1 MIEDTEVIDVF
12 GWLPLILIS
21 IAVSLDG
28 FSVGFTYG
36 LQKMRIP
43 FGSLCLIVFVSFL
56 SVFTSM
62 KMGGFLLAWFTPAI
76 SQHVGGAILILIGVF
91 TLLRMRFSHHQQPEV
106 KAQPAHD
113 QTHTISR
120 IHLFGIIIQ
129 IWRDP
134 SYADTDRSG
143 HIVGWEAVMLSLA
156 LSLDALGAG
165 VSLSLFKYE
174 PFVAS
179 AWVTLTS
186 VALFLAGTAIG
197 RRFEHRKWGYNLTWI
212 PPVLLICIGLVKEL
226 FS

>member
-1 MIEDTEVIDVF
+1 VIDVY

-28 FSVGFTYG
+28 LSVGFTYG

-43 FGSLCLIVFVSFL
+43 FASLCLIVSVSFL
-56 SVFTSM
+56 SVFTTM
-62 KMGGFLLAWFTPAI
+62 KMGGFLLVWLTPAI
-76 SQHVGGAILILIGVF
+76 SQHLGGAILIMIGAF
-91 TLLRMRFSHHQQPEV
+91 TLLRMRSSQHQQPEV
-106 KAQPAHD
+106 KAQPAD
-113 QTHTISR
+113 DETHTISR
-120 IHLFGIIIQ
+120 IRMFGIMIHIL
-129 IWRDP
+129 RDP
-134 SYADTDRSG
+134 TYADTDRSG

-174 PFVAS
+174 PFLAS
-179 AWVTLTS
+179 ACVTLTS
-186 VALFLAGTAIG
+186 VALFIAGTAIG
-197 RRFEHRKWGYNLTWI
+197 RRFEHMKWGHNLSWV